1 MRSAY
6 LCTRI
11 LGKSK
16 LNNPLST
23 VKPIQS
29 SNTGK
34 KQQVEEMFDSIS
46 KRYDFLNH
54 FLSLGIDKGWRKK
67 TIDELKSTQPKQI
80 LDMATGTADLAIAAL
95 ALNPDKITGIDLSE
109 GMLSVGR
116 TKITK
121 NKQNDKIE
129 LIKGDSEKILFPD
142 NTFDACTV
150 GFGVRNFENLNQG
163 LAEIYRVLKPGAK
176 LVVLEFS
183 KPKKFPVKNL
193 YNFYFNAIL
202 PFWGRY
208 ISKSNS
214 AYTYLP
220 ESVKHFPDGD
230 AFTSEL
236 IKIGF
241 KNPTSKPLSFGICS
255 IYTGIK

>member
-1 MRSAY
+1 MLIFAPAFKR
-6 LCTRI
+6 
-11 LGKSK
+11 KSN

-29 SNTGK
+29 SDTSK

-67 TIDELKSTQPKQI
+67 AISELKASQPKQI
-80 LDMATGTADLAIAAL
+80 LDMATGTADLAIEAL
-95 ALNPDKITGIDLSE
+95 SLNPDKITGVDLSE

-116 TKITK
+116 TKITA
-121 NKQNDKIE
+121 NQQTNKIE
-129 LIKGDSEKILFPD
+129 LLKGDSEKILFND

-163 LAEIYRVLKPGAK
+163 LSEIYRVLKPGAK

-183 KPKKFPVKNL
+183 KPKKFPVRNL
-193 YNFYFNAIL
+193 YNFYFNTIL

-208 ISKSNS
+208 ISKNNS

-220 ESVKHFPDGD
+220 ESVKHFPDGE
-230 AFTSEL
+230 AFTSKL
-236 IKIGF
+236 ISLGF
-241 KNPTSKPLSFGICS
+241 KNTTSKPLTFGICS